1 MFQGR
6 HIFVTS
12 LVSYLEVFLPL
23 VDLILEAF
31 FDEREVQPQH
41 E

>member
-6 HIFVTS
+6 HICRFPCFVARG
-12 LVSYLEVFLPL
+12 FLPL